1 MGLMLSRKKTKHL
14 PPPGKQKNIKLKE
27 YNRTKCTSYKYF
39 DTNLHQNGGCEKE
52 VDLRISK
59 AWNKWRELTG
69 VLCDK
74 RIIAKLEVLIYKTV
88 IKPTLLYGNE
98 TRPLTERLAEKG
110 EFT

>member
-1 MGLMLSRKKTKHL
+1 MLFAVDIALSGGNCVQEEGRLELWRARLQDVGLMLSRKKTKHL

-27 YNRTKCTSYKYF
+27 YNSTKYTSYKYF

-69 VLCDK
+69 VLCD
-74 RIIAKLEVLIYKTV
+74 
-88 IKPTLLYGNE
+88 
-98 TRPLTERLAEKG
+98 
-110 EFT
+110 